1 MPTPYT
7 RLTAA
12 TLNSLTSTTI
22 GNAKP
27 YELQQVLEAIDR
39 TNYDRGSKSDV
50 SVQPT
55 ISTIVTAIGANN
67 P

>member
-1 MPTPYT
+1 MATPYS
-7 RLTAA
+7 RLTVAQ
-12 TLNSLTSTTI
+12 LNTLTSTTI

-27 YELQQVLEAIDR
+27 YQLRQVIEAIDR
-39 TNYDRGSKSDV
+39 IKYDYGSNSDV

-55 ISTIVTAIGANN
+55 ISTIVTAMGANN